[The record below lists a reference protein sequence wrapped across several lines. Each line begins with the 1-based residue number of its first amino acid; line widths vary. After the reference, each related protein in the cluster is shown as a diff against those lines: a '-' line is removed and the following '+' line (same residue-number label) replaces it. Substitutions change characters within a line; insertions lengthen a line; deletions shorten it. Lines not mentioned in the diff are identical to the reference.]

1 MTDADQPA
9 DNGSERLRAL
19 TQAAQEFVARVERGE
34 VRSQHTYMAFK
45 RALAIPPHDPVAE
58 RLDRVDAGLA
68 TQLRRSIERNAQ
80 LHERLAEIR
89 RYVEQW
95 LAAYPLKVFPEP
107 DLEKVAKVLKDN
119 DLTLDAVSAN
129 MGRHVLTRLLEFINQ
144 PSTAA

>member
-1 MTDADQPA
+1 MLLMTEAEL
-9 DNGSERLRAL
+9 DNLYERSKNKSMIVGSEVRQLI
-19 TQAAQEFVARVERGE
+19 GE
-34 VRSQHTYMAFK
+34 IRQH
-45 RALAIPPHDPVAE
+45 R

>member
-1 MTDADQPA
+1 MTDAELDDLYERSKNEA
-9 DNGSERLRAL
+9 MIVGSE
-19 TQAAQEFVARVERGE
+19 
-34 VRSQHTYMAFK
+34 VRQLIAEIRQH
-45 RALAIPPHDPVAE
+45 R

-107 DLEKVAKVLKDN
+107 DLDKVATVLKEN
-119 DLTLDAVSAN
+119 GQTLDAVSAN
-129 MGRHVLTRLLEFINQ
+129 MGRHVLTRLLEFMSQ
-144 PSTAA
+144 SAPADPPPPR